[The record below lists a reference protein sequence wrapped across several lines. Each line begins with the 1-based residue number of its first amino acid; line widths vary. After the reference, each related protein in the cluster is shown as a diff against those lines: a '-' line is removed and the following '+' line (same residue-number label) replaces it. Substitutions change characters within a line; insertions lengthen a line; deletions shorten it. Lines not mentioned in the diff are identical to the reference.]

1 MSFTSSIALIIT
13 VILVYYI
20 LVQVYCILLRITG
33 MTKEKASFQ
42 SISLFTNAGF
52 TTAESEIITGD
63 KSRRTIAKSAM
74 MTGYF
79 FSVVIVSLVINMFLS
94 IDFSHIDK
102 FITVFLASFG
112 GLILFFVVLNIP
124 KVKKELDNL
133 IERLTVRVF
142 KHAAKENYISVL
154 DSYGTDDAVCK
165 VFLYKLPDIMKGK
178 KLSDTDLKRIYNLN
192 VLMFERN
199 GQVRHVTAD
208 TIFSDNDILLV
219 FGPLEAIKHV
229 FILHDLSQYKME
241 NGNKTY
247 SPLNEISV
255 IDNYDYQ
262 VLCEIK
268 LNVVPDVIKGKTLVS
283 SHIKDFFN
291 INIMMISREGG
302 PIRLNKDSVLKEGDK
317 VILFGPY
324 ENIQSLFGERR
335 VVNDKKII

>member
-1 MSFTSSIALIIT
+1 MKII
-13 VILVYYI
+13 
-20 LVQVYCILLRITG
+20 
-33 MTKEKASFQ
+33 KH
-42 SISLFTNAGF
+42 SLFI
-52 TTAESEIITGD
+52 STG
-63 KSRRTIAKSAM
+63 RV
-74 MTGYF
+74 G
-79 FSVVIVSLVINMFLS
+79 
-94 IDFSHIDK
+94 K
-102 FITVFLASFG
+102 F
-112 GLILFFVVLNIP
+112 FFVVLNIP
-124 KVKKELDNL
+124 KVKKGLDNL